1 MSNHIDFYFDIISP
15 YAFIAYKNIIKIDN
29 VNFNFKPIFLGGLH
43 NLVEITAPAFNKF
56 KLKNMKNDCELISKK
71 NNINFIWNS
80 KFPINSLYIM
90 RGYLAVKESKKK
102 DYLNAFFN
110 AYWQDN
116 LDLTSERCDVALGA
130 PVAFSDYAEKSGKP
144 VVLVGPTFSGGAFG
158 NGVGVGIRKDDTE
171 LLKAFNSAIN
181 KARKNGDISR
191 IATKWFGFDASM

>member
-71 NNINFIWNS
+71 NNINFSWNS
-80 KFPINSLYIM
+80 KFPINTLYIM
-90 RGYLAVKESKKK
+90 RGYLFVEEIKKK
-102 DYLNAFFN
+102 EYLKTFFN

-116 LDLTSERCDVALGA
+116 VDLTIEKNITKLLNKLNIDYKEFFNGIAKQEIKYQLRNDTNDAFKKEIFGA
-130 PVAFSDYAEKSGKP
+130 PTFVVNKKIFWGQDRLNYA
-144 VVLVGPTFSGGAFG
+144 L
-158 NGVGVGIRKDDTE
+158 DE
-171 LLKAFNSAIN
+171 LNIN
-181 KARKNGDISR
+181 
-191 IATKWFGFDASM
+191 

>member
-71 NNINFIWNS
+71 NNINFSWNS
-80 KFPINSLYIM
+80 KFPINTLYIM
-90 RGYLAVKESKKK
+90 RGYIFVEEIKKK
-102 DYLNAFFN
+102 EYLKTFFN

-116 LDLTSERCDVALGA
+116 VDLTIDKNIKQLLNKLNIDDKDFFKGIAKQKIKDQLRNDTNDAFKYEIFGA
-130 PVAFSDYAEKSGKP
+130 PTFVVNKKIFWGQDRLDYA
-144 VVLVGPTFSGGAFG
+144 L
-158 NGVGVGIRKDDTE
+158 DE
-171 LLKAFNSAIN
+171 LNIN
-181 KARKNGDISR
+181 
-191 IATKWFGFDASM
+191 

>member
-71 NNINFIWNS
+71 NNINFSWNS
-80 KFPINSLYIM
+80 KFPINTLYIM
-90 RGYLAVKESKKK
+90 RGYLFVEEIKKK
-102 DYLNAFFN
+102 EYLKTFFN

-116 LDLTSERCDVALGA
+116 VDLTIDKNIKQLLNKLNIDDKDFFRGIAKQKIKDQLRNDTNDAFKQEIFGA
-130 PVAFSDYAEKSGKP
+130 PTFVVNNKIFWGQDRLEYA
-144 VVLVGPTFSGGAFG
+144 L
-158 NGVGVGIRKDDTE
+158 DE
-171 LLKAFNSAIN
+171 LNIN
-181 KARKNGDISR
+181 
-191 IATKWFGFDASM
+191 